1 MLSSYRACAGLLH
14 ARAHRVDGV
23 GRVWTGRLCH
33 RVCAASIRA
42 RAAGCICIEL
52 GSVFGRPCSFPLITL
67 AALIYVD
74 NRQEHNRPVRI
85 AMFGHFYDRSSRV
98 ACRTCKHESGPR
110 SGMGRYEPN
119 ASFFYELMS
128 IARRGQRVCLFQ
140 RNRAEARFVLS
151 VRRPA
156 CCRCL
161 WEYRRIR
168 RLVTHAVP
176 RVAGAREATKPF
188 RAAVAH
194 APPSPGLVT

>member
-1 MLSSYRACAGLLH
+1 MFADQGAVGVSRLGKLPTASAGFMLSSYRACAGLLH

-85 AMFGHFYDRSSRV
+85 AMFGHFYDRSSR
-98 ACRTCKHESGPR
+98 AARRTCKHEMRADRVPGA
-110 SGMGRYEPN
+110 GRYEPN

-128 IARRGQRVCLFQ
+128 IARRGQRF
-140 RNRAEARFVLS
+140 
-151 VRRPA
+151 A
-156 CCRCL
+156 CSNAT
-161 WEYRRIR
+161 ER
-168 RLVTHAVP
+168 RLDL
-176 RVAGAREATKPF
+176 F
-188 RAAVAH
+188 
-194 APPSPGLVT
+194 